1 MRHRGRLCK
10 RRRHHGGVRRRLR
23 HEISR
28 RVRLERPIL
37 GHDLRGVLVDAA
49 SLLRTA
55 RRLVRENRPAT
66 ERLPFHHLV
75 RSEQLDTVL
84 DIVSRGADVLGRCPQ
99 DPASAPKTLNGWAGD
114 GMCRATRDVYVSVN
128 ELGKNKWHKVGI
140 GEQPSA
146 SALVNKQN
154 IRMLTSNPAT
164 SGLNWVLGSVLET
177 IALLRRRGLPLFH
190 SPSRCLSLSR

>member
-1 MRHRGRLCK
+1 MAGFAGDFDTRSAGELGSSAQYSDTTCAGSSWMPPASSEPLGASSGK
-10 RRRHHGGVRRRLR
+10 TDRRPNGCRFITSSGVNNL
-23 HEISR
+23 
-28 RVRLERPIL
+28 
-37 GHDLRGVLVDAA
+37 
-49 SLLRTA
+49 
-55 RRLVRENRPAT
+55 
-66 ERLPFHHLV
+66 
-75 RSEQLDTVL
+75 QLDTVL